1 LEVTNKMVEYEFQ
14 IITLILNEHQC
25 HKFSR
30 IARDKDIRG
39 GTAIIG
45 KGTVSNATL
54 NLFGIKSQ
62 KREIVSIMVEKEK
75 AKELLDY
82 FTEELQLDEPG
93 HGIAYVTP
101 AVVAE
106 EIINIRQDTAQSM
119 TEGESMYKKM
129 TVIVNR
135 GMADTVMDIARKAG
149 VKGGTVIHGRGTGSE
164 FTEKLLGIEIVPE
177 KELVIILMPEEL
189 VSKVASELYREL
201 QLDVPGNGILFVEPV
216 IEVRG
221 LSVLHHDNNEDKN
234 DD

>member
-1 LEVTNKMVEYEFQ
+1 MTVDFEFQ
-14 IITLILNEHQC
+14 IITLILSEHQC

-39 GTAIIG
+39 GTVVIG
-45 KGTVSNATL
+45 KGTVSSATL

-62 KREIVSIMVEKEK
+62 KREIVSIMVEKERARK
-75 AKELLDY
+75 LLDY

-101 AVVAE
+101 AMVAE
-106 EIINIRQDTAQSM
+106 EVIKHTPQNM
-119 TEGESMYKKM
+119 EGDIMYKKM

-135 GMADTVMDIARKAG
+135 GMADTVMEIARNAG

-201 QLDVPGNGILFVEPV
+201 QLDVTGNGILFVEPV
-216 IEVRG
+216 VEVRG
-221 LSVLHHDNNEDKN
+221 LSDSHHDKDKTHK
-234 DD
+234 DE